1 MAIPEEKPDTR
12 FHYSYSFYLE
22 WIYMGKSILRM
33 HYFIMKFHISDI

>member
-22 WIYMGKSILRM
+22 WIYSE
-33 HYFIMKFHISDI
+33 YEYTPSSTY